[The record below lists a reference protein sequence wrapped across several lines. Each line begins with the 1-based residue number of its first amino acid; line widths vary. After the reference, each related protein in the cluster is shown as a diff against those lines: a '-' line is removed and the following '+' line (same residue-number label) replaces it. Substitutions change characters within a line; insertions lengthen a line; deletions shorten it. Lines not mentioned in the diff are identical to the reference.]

1 MDAPAGLGFI
11 VDIIVALMLIF
22 SFIGGLK
29 EGAVKE
35 FLNLVA
41 MLLAL
46 ALTGYF
52 MGYVTAWFNFIPDVN
67 WRGLLGFAI
76 TLMIILIVLGL
87 LFWPLR
93 AMVEKGWNGGALWS
107 ILGGIFGVMGTAIG
121 LIVLVRLFDV
131 YPVFDWLTTV
141 FRSSQI
147 LNWLVSHI
155 GPLLMMLPGA
165 MRYI

>member
-11 VDIIVALMLIF
+11 VDIIVTLMLIF

-52 MGYVTAWFNFIPDVN
+52 MGYVTTWFNYVPDVN

-76 TLMIILIVLGL
+76 TLMIILIILGL

-93 AMVEKGWNGGALWS
+93 AMVEKGWSGGALWS
-107 ILGGIFGVMGTAIG
+107 ILGGIFGVMGAAIG
-121 LIVLVRLFDV
+121 LIVLVRLFDI
-131 YPVFDWLTTV
+131 YPVFDWLTMV

-147 LNWLVSHI
+147 LNWLVMHV
-155 GPLLMMLPGA
+155 GPLLMMLPGS
-165 MRYI
+165 MRYV